1 MPTPPPPKHTQFK
14 KGQSGN
20 PKGRPKLPDL
30 SELMDKTLGKVD
42 ANGLTAAERILKKLE
57 RMAAQG
63 NLKAAEM
70 LLDRGYGK
78 PKQSHD
84 HSGSLVTTPPVINV
98 TVQPPTPDDE

>member
-1 MPTPPPPKHTQFK
+1 MPTPPKHSQFK

-30 SELMDKTLGKVD
+30 SELMDKTLGKAD
-42 ANGLTAAERILKKLE
+42 AQGITAAERILKKLE

-63 NLKAAEM
+63 NLKAAEI

-78 PKQSHD
+78 PKQQVD
-84 HSGSLVTTPPVINV
+84 HTGTLAPTTPQV
-98 TVQPPTPDDE
+98 TVVVQPPTRTDG

>member
-1 MPTPPPPKHTQFK
+1 MPTPPKHSQFK

-42 ANGLTAAERILKKLE
+42 AQGVTAAERILKKLE
-57 RMAAQG
+57 RMAAAG
-63 NLKAAEM
+63 NLKAAEI

-78 PKQSHD
+78 PKQQVD
-84 HSGSLVTTPPVINV
+84 HTGSLAPTTPQV
-98 TVQPPTPDDE
+98 TVVVQPPTRTDG

>member
-1 MPTPPPPKHTQFK
+1 MPTPPKHSQFK

-42 ANGLTAAERILKKLE
+42 AQGLTAAERILKKLE

-63 NLKAAEM
+63 NLKAAEI

-78 PKQSHD
+78 PKQSID
-84 HSGSLVTTPPVINV
+84 HTGTLAPTTPQV
-98 TVQPPTPDDE
+98 TVVVQPPTRTDG